1 MAAFL
6 TACGPASMKAALDG
20 LDEKKRKKIESM
32 ASPCTGA
39 SESSSAAPAAAAAA
53 APSKPAGVL
62 KKTVKPVADSD
73 DAPAKAAA
81 PAASSAPV
89 RKAVPSRPT
98 TASAK
103 PAGGSKPA
111 AAGGGAEKKDDSE
124 GDVISGVPVEQLEE
138 IANGAVA
145 EDVRGK
151 LASANWKERLEAAEN
166 IETMCRDGAENMQH
180 PLPEAIVRLLSKAV
194 VDKKETNFQ
203 VVAKTFAALQVL
215 AEKAPKLT
223 KRAAW
228 WFIATLVEKLGDL
241 KLRSPASDC
250 LLALAECVTP
260 QFVITQT
267 YDALAKQKS
276 PKVQENGLLWINTLA
291 SEFGLKWV
299 LFPMQSKMLLPS
311 ASSM

>member
-32 ASPCTGA
+32 ASPCSGA
-39 SESSSAAPAAAAAA
+39 SESSSAAPAAVAAA

-73 DAPAKAAA
+73 DVPKPA
-81 PAASSAPV
+81 AASSAPV
-89 RKAVPSRPT
+89 RKTVASRPT
-98 TASAK
+98 TAPAK

-111 AAGGGAEKKDDSE
+111 GAGGGAEKKDENE
-124 GDVISGVPVEQLEE
+124 GDVSTGVPVEQLEE

-151 LASANWKERLEAAEN
+151 LASANWKERLEAAET
-166 IETMCRDGAENMQH
+166 IESMCRDGAENMQH

-194 VDKKETNFQ
+194 VDKKEINFQ
-203 VVAKTFAALQVL
+203 VVAKAFAAIQVL

-228 WFIATLVEKLGDL
+228 WFIGTLVEKLGDL

-260 QFVITQT
+260 QFVVTQT
-267 YDALAKQKS
+267 YDALPKQKS

-291 SEFGLKWV
+291 SEFGLK
-299 LFPMQSKMLLPS
+299 
-311 ASSM
+311 